1 MHDKILVYVTTS
13 VTTLRYQNLNR
24 NEKCKNINHIKIAY
38 KKVSRSQVK
47 AQGHYSLKIRGG
59 MYGIYAP
66 KLIQFLDHSDW
77 ASFQILI
84 LCLPKLPK
92 GYYFQCTLMKF
103 V

>member
-1 MHDKILVYVTTS
+1 MHDKILVYVKTS
-13 VTTLRYQNLNR
+13 VTTLRYQNLNS

-47 AQGHYSLKIRGG
+47 AQVRYSLKIRGG

-66 KLIQFLDHSDW
+66 KLTQFLDH
-77 ASFQILI
+77 QILI
-84 LCLPKLPK
+84 LFLPKLPK
-92 GYYFQCTLMKF
+92 GYYFQCSLMKF